1 MPRAPHTPR
10 ATRGPHA
17 GDSPALGHR
26 LALAAAVVAALAA
39 LPAVAQVK
47 FTDATDTCGIDAAQH
62 PSEAIPPLLG
72 GQGTRFG
79 AGGAVGDYDGD
90 GWPDVYLCD
99 SDGHPN
105 RLFRNRGDGTFEDV
119 TAQAG
124 VAHEAG
130 HSKMAMFL
138 DLDNDGADD
147 LIVFNDSQDLSPEYP
162 RSRLY
167 RNNGDGT
174 FTDVT
179 EGSGFAPTDVT
190 LGGATAGDYDKD
202 GLIDLLV
209 VGWYEYSVNLYRN
222 EGDFKFTDVTD
233 AAGVGTPD
241 DRFHWAPLFIDLDG
255 DGWQDI
261 YIAVD
266 FFEDYALR
274 NNRDGTFTDIS
285 VQSRLTHVA
294 NDMGIAVGDFDN
306 DLDIDLYTTNMSVS
320 PNHLNDPPGPN
331 RLYVNDGKGVFSYG
345 EIKAGV
351 DNTWFGWGTWFFDA
365 DLDGDKDLLAVN
377 GWQQPEWW
385 TPANFFLNDGTGRF
399 ADASIGSGINHEG
412 DSRALIPGDFDNDGD
427 VDFIINDVLAP
438 FTVYRNDTERAGNR
452 WLTVVA
458 RGTESNRNGVGA
470 KVYITAGGKT
480 QFHEIFAGGSFYAGP
495 YPEAHF
501 GVGVVA
507 AIDEVRVVFP
517 SGREV
522 TLRDV
527 APDQRLIVR
536 EP

>member
-1 MPRAPHTPR
+1 M
-10 ATRGPHA
+10 
-17 GDSPALGHR
+17 ALPCVP
-26 LALAAAVVAALAA
+26 LAAA
-39 LPAVAQVK
+39 AVLLTAGAVPAQVK
-47 FTDATDTCGIDAAQH
+47 FTDVTDSCGIDAVHHA
-62 PSEAIPPLLG
+62 SEPIPPLLG

-79 AGGAVGDYDGD
+79 AGGAVGDFDGD
-90 GWPDVYLCD
+90 GWQDVYLCD

-119 TAQAG
+119 TEPAG
-124 VAHEAG
+124 VAHSEG

-138 DLDNDGADD
+138 DLDNDGWDD
-147 LIVFNDSQDLSPEYP
+147 LIVFNDSQELSPEYP

-190 LGGATAGDYDKD
+190 LGGATAGDFDKD
-202 GLIDLLV
+202 GLLDLLV
-209 VGWYEYSVNLYRN
+209 VGWYEYTVHLYRN
-222 EGDFKFTDVTD
+222 EGDFEFSDVTD

-241 DRFHWAPLFIDLDG
+241 DRFHWAPMFIDLDG

-274 NNRDGTFTDIS
+274 NNGDGTFTDIS
-285 VQSRLTHVA
+285 VASRLTHVA

-320 PNHLNDPPGPN
+320 PNNLTDPKGPN
-331 RLYVNDGKGVFSYG
+331 RLYVNDGEGVFAYG
-345 EIKAGV
+345 ELEAGV

-399 ADASIGSGINHEG
+399 ADASVGSGIDHKG
-412 DSRALIPGDFDNDGD
+412 DSRALIPLDLDNDGD
-427 VDFIINDVLAP
+427 IDFIINDVLGP

-458 RGTESNRNGVGA
+458 RGTESNRNGVGS

-495 YPEAHF
+495 YPEAQF
-501 GVGVVA
+501 GVGKVE
-507 AIDEVRVVFP
+507 AIEEVRVVFP

-527 APDQRLIVR
+527 APDQRLIVE